1 MALDNSDVEKIAH
14 LARLQINAVET
25 REVTRRIGDILVLID
40 QMQSIDTSDVTPLA
54 HPFDAVQR
62 LRADEVTEIDQRDY
76 LQRNAPATQDGLY
89 LVPRVIE

>member
-14 LARLQINAVET
+14 LARLQINEVET
-25 REVTRRIGDILVLID
+25 REVTRRIGDILALID
-40 QMQSIDTSDVTPLA
+40 QMQNIDTSDVTPLA

-62 LRADEVTEIDQRDY
+62 LRSDEVTEIDQRDY

-89 LVPRVIE
+89 LVPKVIE